1 MPCTLRHTF
10 YTLRVPGRTDALRHL
25 CHCTQV
31 GEGLDTVPVAL
42 TAPTLAPSDSS
53 RVRPTTL
60 LDLDAVTE
68 AAYLQW
74 LARQVPPA

>member
-1 MPCTLRHTF
+1 M
-10 YTLRVPGRTDALRHL
+10 
-25 CHCTQV
+25 
-31 GEGLDTVPVAL
+31 PVAL

-74 LARQVPPA
+74 LARQVPPT

>member
-1 MPCTLRHTF
+1 MSVCG
-10 YTLRVPGRTDALRHL
+10 PGRADALRHL